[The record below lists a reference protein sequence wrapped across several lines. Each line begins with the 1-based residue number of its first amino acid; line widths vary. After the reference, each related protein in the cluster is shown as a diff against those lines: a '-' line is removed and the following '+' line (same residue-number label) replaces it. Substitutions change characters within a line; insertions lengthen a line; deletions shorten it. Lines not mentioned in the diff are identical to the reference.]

1 MVLRV
6 AFMGVTNEDELA
18 RPDLCDLG
26 VFGLITF
33 IGSTGVF
40 GLCTFI
46 GVLGVFGEFNPGGLP
61 TKARPRRRAGVGERT
76 RVVACE
82 TGVEGEGDDDMA
94 QLPK

>member
-26 VFGLITF
+26 LFGLI
-33 IGSTGVF
+33 
-40 GLCTFI
+40 TFI

-82 TGVEGEGDDDMA
+82 TGVEGEGDDNMA